1 MKTFLKRLLSIF
13 LVLAGLL
20 VLFHLIENWRG
31 SRAMAKWR
39 EASISAGMPQ
49 TLEEMAPPR
58 IPEAQNFATH
68 PSIADAIAGRE
79 GQGGPVLPAVLSD
92 GEIYRA
98 WEEGNQVDL
107 EALKRTLKVAD
118 LGSLLSPF
126 DAQIQGLEEASHR
139 PHCRLMPTY
148 DDNVPALLGMR
159 QRARVLSLRAILAL
173 REGRSEAALGDIL
186 TILRV
191 AKHLTQEP
199 HLISQLLRTAYVKL
213 SFQPI
218 WEGLAGHRWTNQ
230 QLSRLQ
236 DALAGIDLLE
246 PWRRSWI
253 AESIYSREQMA
264 QMADAPIWP
273 RPHIFGDPV
282 SGGGRLADYLSVVF
296 IPKGW
301 IYQNL
306 IRIDRQNRAQFID
319 VIDSTHHFLDARASE
334 RAAKTWAQM
343 PRSPYT
349 MFAKLY
355 IVDNSVQ
362 NIRLGQAQSTLDQAF
377 IACGLE
383 RYLLAHK
390 TYPDRLDD
398 LISILGTKAPS
409 DIIGGSAIHYQKA
422 SKDAYL
428 LYSIGWNGVDEGGK
442 VVLDS
447 QQPPRHLIE
456 QGDWVWMM
464 PSERITNV
472 DVVKIN

>member
-39 EASISAGMPQ
+39 EAAVSAGMPQ
-49 TLEEMAPPR
+49 TLEEMAPPKF
-58 IPEAQNFATH
+58 PEAENFATH

-79 GQGGPVLPAVLSD
+79 GQGGPVLPAVFSD
-92 GEIYRA
+92 GEMYRA
-98 WEEGNQVDL
+98 WEEGKQVDL

-126 DAQIQGLEEASHR
+126 DAQLQGLEEASLR
-139 PHCRLMPTY
+139 PHCRLMSTY

-173 REGRSEAALGDIL
+173 RDGSSETALGDVL

-191 AKHLTQEP
+191 AKHLRQEP
-199 HLISQLLRTAYVKL
+199 HLISQLLRIAYVKL

-218 WEGLAGHRWTNQ
+218 WEGLAGHQWNDQ

-236 DALAGIDLLE
+236 DALTGIDLLE
-246 PWRRSWI
+246 SWRRSWI
-253 AESIYSREQMA
+253 AESIYSRGQMA
-264 QMADAPIWP
+264 KMADAPIWP
-273 RPHIFGDPV
+273 RPHIFGDSA
-282 SGGGRLADYLSVVF
+282 SGGGRLADYLSVAL

-306 IRIDRQNRAQFID
+306 ISIDRQNRAQFID
-319 VIDSTHHFLDARASE
+319 VIDPARHFLDARGSE
-334 RAAKTWAQM
+334 RASKTWAQT

-349 MFAKLY
+349 MLAKLY
-355 IVDNSVQ
+355 IVDNSAQ
-362 NIRLGQAQSTLDQAF
+362 NIRLGQAQSTLDQAL

-390 TYPDRLDD
+390 TYPERLDD
-398 LISILGTKAPS
+398 LIPVLGTKPPV
-409 DIIGGSAIHYQKA
+409 DIVGETSIHYQKA
-422 SKDAYL
+422 SRDSYL
-428 LYSIGWNGVDEGGK
+428 LYSIGWNGADEGGK
-442 VVLDS
+442 AVFDS
-447 QQPPRHLIE
+447 QQPSRRLLE
-456 QGDWVWMM
+456 QGDWVWFG
-464 PSERITNV
+464 PTNKASMSV
-472 DVVKIN
+472 R

>member
-1 MKTFLKRLLSIF
+1 MKTFLKRLLGIF
-13 LVLAGLL
+13 LVLAGIL
-20 VLFHLIENWRG
+20 VLFHIIENWRG

-92 GEIYRA
+92 GEMYRA
-98 WEEGNQVDL
+98 WEEGKQVDL

-118 LGSLLSPF
+118 LGSLMSPF
-126 DAQIQGLEEASHR
+126 DAQIQGLEEASLR
-139 PHCRLMPTY
+139 PHCRVMPTY

-173 REGRSEAALGDIL
+173 REGRSEAALGDVL

-191 AKHLTQEP
+191 AKHLRQEP

-218 WEGLAGHRWTNQ
+218 WEGLAGHRWNEQ
-230 QLSRLQ
+230 QLFRLQ

-246 PWRRSWI
+246 SWRRSWI
-253 AESIYSREQMA
+253 AESIYSRGQMA
-264 QMADAPIWP
+264 KMADAPIWP
-273 RPHIFGDPV
+273 RPHIFGDSV
-282 SGGGRLADYLSVVF
+282 SGGGRLADHLSVVF

-306 IRIDRQNRAQFID
+306 ISIDRQNRAQFID
-319 VIDSTHHFLDARASE
+319 VIDPARHFLDARASE

-343 PRSPYT
+343 PRSPFT
-349 MFAKLY
+349 MLAKLS
-355 IVDNSVQ
+355 IVDNSAQ

-383 RYLLAHK
+383 RFLLAHK
-390 TYPDRLDD
+390 TYPERLDE
-398 LISILGTKAPS
+398 LIPILGTKAPS
-409 DIIGGSAIHYQKA
+409 DIIDGSAIHYQRT

-428 LYSIGWNGVDEGGK
+428 LYSIGWNGADEGGK
-442 VVLDS
+442 IVLDS
-447 QQPPRHLIE
+447 KQPSRHQLE
-456 QGDWVWMM
+456 QGDWVWFG
-464 PSERITNV
+464 PTN
-472 DVVKIN
+472 